1 MAKLATFDE
10 EVEFLKKHFQV
21 DVLQNSEGAK
31 VACVAALQ
39 GRTMTSNPSG
49 DSQRSNGFISRQ
61 AVERGLVDPQLN
73 MVGGEDRIWIS
84 PEGGQFSVFFDPGVE
99 MSFANWRTPPCIDS
113 ESFERVNSTDRSLTY
128 HKRAAVTNMS
138 GFTFDFELERRVEL
152 RNRAEVEQNLALVLP
167 ADVEIVSHQSF
178 NKITNAGSSPWVAE
192 TGLIGLWSI
201 CLNPPADDA
210 VMMIP
215 FQPGSEAELGKIV
228 TADYFGTLED
238 DRLAVSEELS
248 LVFLRGDG
256 NFRSKLGISFAR
268 ASSPIGGWNPSSQT
282 ITIVSYNLPK
292 TAPQG
297 YTNNL
302 WEYQDEPFAGDVVNA
317 YNDGLNDSGEG
328 MGGFFELE
336 TVSPALALK
345 PGESFTHTP
354 CITHLTGSRESLNAI
369 AVGIFGATLSQI
381 ESALSPLKK

>member
-1 MAKLATFDE
+1 MAELASFSDD
-10 EVEFLKKHFQV
+10 VDFLKKHFQV
-21 DVLQNSEGAK
+21 DVLENAEGAK
-31 VACVAALQ
+31 IACVAALQ

-49 DSQRSNGFISRQ
+49 DSERSNGFISRE

-73 MVGGEDRIWIS
+73 MCGGEDRIWIS
-84 PEGGQFSVFFDPGVE
+84 PEGGQFSVFFDPDVE
-99 MSFANWRTPPCIDS
+99 MSFANWRTPPCIDT
-113 ESFERVNSTDRSLTY
+113 ESFELTESTDRSLTY
-128 HKRAAVTNMS
+128 KKRSAVTNMS
-138 GFTFDFELERRVEL
+138 GFTFEFELERRVEL
-152 RNRAEVEQNLALVLP
+152 KNRAEVEQNLSLVLP
-167 ADVEIVSHQSF
+167 TDIELVSHESF
-178 NKITNAGSSPWVAE
+178 NKITNTGSSPWVAE

-215 FQPGSEAELGKIV
+215 FQPGSESELGKIV
-228 TADYFGTLED
+228 TADYFGKLD
-238 DRLAVSEELS
+238 DNRLAVSEELN

-268 ASSPIGGWNPSSQT
+268 ACSPIGGWNPTTQT
-282 ITIVSYNLPK
+282 LTIVEFNLPK
-292 TAPQG
+292 TAPEG

-317 YNDGLNDSGEG
+317 YNDGPNDSGKG

-354 CITHLTGSRESLNAI
+354 RATHLTGSRKSLEQI
-369 AVGIFGATLSQI
+369 ATAVFGANLSQI
-381 ESALSPLKK
+381 ESALSPLRS

>member
-1 MAKLATFDE
+1 MATLATFDE
-10 EVEFLKKHFQV
+10 DVNFLKQHFQV
-21 DVLQNSEGAK
+21 DVLENREGAK
-31 VACVAALQ
+31 IACVAALQ
-39 GRTMTSNPSG
+39 GRTMTSNSSG
-49 DSQRSNGFISRQ
+49 SAVRSNGFISRK

-84 PEGGQFSVFFDPGVE
+84 PEGGQFSVFFDPDVE
-99 MSFANWRTPPCIDS
+99 MSFANWRTPPCIDT
-113 ESFERVNSTDRSLTY
+113 ESFELINSTDHSLTY

-138 GFTFDFELERRVEL
+138 GFIFDFELERRVEL
-152 RNRAEVEQNLALVLP
+152 KNRADVEQNLSLTLPDDIELVCH
-167 ADVEIVSHQSF
+167 ESS
-178 NKITNAGSSPWVAE
+178 NKITNAGSGPWVAE

-215 FQPGSEAELGKIV
+215 FQPGSTDDLGKIV
-228 TADYFGTLED
+228 TADYFGKLDD

-268 ASSPIGGWNPSSQT
+268 ACSPIGGWNPSSQT
-282 ITIVSYNLPK
+282 LTIVEFNLPK
-292 TAPQG
+292 TAPDG

-317 YNDGLNDSGEG
+317 YNDGPNDSGES

-336 TVSPALALK
+336 SVSPALALK
-345 PGESFTHTP
+345 PGESFTHSP
-354 CITHLTGSRESLNAI
+354 RMTHLAGSRESLNKI
-369 AVGIFGATLSQI
+369 ANEVFGATLAQI
-381 ESALSPLKK
+381 ESALSALKK

>member
-10 EVEFLKKHFQV
+10 DVDFLKKHFQV
-21 DVLQNSEGAK
+21 DLLQNSEGAK
-31 VACVAALQ
+31 IACVAALQ
-39 GRTMTSNPSG
+39 GRTMTSNSSG
-49 DSQRSNGFISRQ
+49 NSQRSNGFISRK

-84 PEGGQFSVFFDPGVE
+84 PEGGQFSVFFEPGVE
-99 MSFANWRTPPCIDS
+99 MSFANWRTPRCIDS
-113 ESFERVNSTDRSLTY
+113 ESFELVNSTDRSLTY
-128 HKRAAVTNMS
+128 HKRSAVTNMS
-138 GFTFDFELERRVEL
+138 GFTFDFELERQVEL
-152 RNRAEVEQNLALVLP
+152 RNRGAVEQNLSLVL
-167 ADVEIVSHQSF
+167 ASDVEVVSHQSF
-178 NKITNAGSSPWVAE
+178 NKITNAGGSPWVAE

-215 FQPGSEAELGKIV
+215 FQPGSASELGKIV
-228 TADYFGTLED
+228 TADYFGKLED
-238 DRLAVSEELS
+238 DRLAVSEELN

-268 ASSPIGGWNPSSQT
+268 ARSPIGGWNPSSQT
-282 ITIVSYNLPK
+282 LTIVEFNLPK

-345 PGESFTHTP
+345 PGESFTHSP
-354 CITHLTGSRESLNAI
+354 CTTHLTGSRESLNDV
-369 AVGIFGATLSQI
+369 AVAIFGATLSQI

>member
-1 MAKLATFDE
+1 MAERVSFSDD
-10 EVEFLKKHFQV
+10 VDFLKKHFQV
-21 DVLQNSEGAK
+21 DLLENAEGAK
-31 VACVAALQ
+31 IACVAALQ
-39 GRTMTSNPSG
+39 GRTMTSTLSG
-49 DSQRSNGFISRQ
+49 DSGQSNGFISRA

-99 MSFANWRTPPCIDS
+99 MTFANWRTPPCLDTQSWELIDS
-113 ESFERVNSTDRSLTY
+113 NDRSLTY
-128 HKRAAVTNMS
+128 QKRSSVTNMS
-138 GFTFDFELERRVEL
+138 GFTFDFELQRRVEL
-152 RNRAEVEQNLALVLP
+152 SNRAEVEKNLSLELP
-167 ADVEIVSHQSF
+167 EDIKLVSHASF
-178 NKITNAGSSPWVAE
+178 NKITNVSSSPWVAE

-210 VMMIP
+210 VMIIP
-215 FQPGSEAELGKIV
+215 FQPGSAADLGKIV
-228 TADYFGTLED
+228 TADYFGKLED
-238 DRLAVSEELS
+238 DRLAVSEELN

-256 NFRSKLGISFAR
+256 NFRSKLGISFPR
-268 ASSPIGGWNPSSQT
+268 ACPRMGGWNPSSQKL
-282 ITIVSYNLPK
+282 TIVEYNLPP
-292 TAPQG
+292 TAPDG

-302 WEYQDEPFAGDVVNA
+302 WEYQDQPFAGDAVNA

-336 TVSPALALK
+336 SVSPALALK

-354 CITHLTGSRESLNAI
+354 RITHLSGDRDSLNDI
-369 AVGIFGATLSQI
+369 AVKIFGATLAQI